1 MLNNHTKTKL
11 LEGKRKRKKQKQKTK
26 NKNKLTKDKK

>member
-26 NKNKLTKDKK
+26 NKNKLTKDRK